1 MVEVVGVGVVTK
13 ARHPSLCRQ
22 HRRGRE
28 PQERWRPPEPLST
41 PLFVDTAPR
50 RSLARARPIRLV
62 RAPACSCHP
71 RSCAFPANGLAHH
84 APRRIHA
91 IAVVVVSYSAKL
103 APNVPS
109 SLAAPTMSAVAAA
122 VAVRRKMSG
131 RKKPVA
137 LRLIHL
143 THWVAEWPGPPC
155 LGCAGSHLPLSVHR
169 SAGCSAQVA
178 LRRLFPEM
186 SGVI

>member
-1 MVEVVGVGVVTK
+1 MVEVVGVGVVTR
-13 ARHPSLCRQ
+13 ARHPSLCHQ
-22 HRRGRE
+22 HHRGRE
-28 PQERWRPPEPLST
+28 LQERWRPPELLST
-41 PLFVDTAPR
+41 LLFVDTAPR
-50 RSLARARPIRLV
+50 RSLARVRPIRLV

-71 RSCAFPANGLAHH
+71 RSCAFPANELGHH

-91 IAVVVVSYSAKL
+91 IAVVVVSCLAKL

-122 VAVRRKMSG
+122 VAVRKTSG
-131 RKKPVA
+131 RKKLVA

-143 THWVAEWPGPPC
+143 THWVAERPGPPC
-155 LGCAGSHLPLSVHR
+155 LGCAGSHLPLSVHLR
-169 SAGCSAQVA
+169 SAGCSAQVT
-178 LRRLFPEM
+178 LRRLFLEM

>member
-1 MVEVVGVGVVTK
+1 
-13 ARHPSLCRQ
+13 
-22 HRRGRE
+22 
-28 PQERWRPPEPLST
+28 
-41 PLFVDTAPR
+41 
-50 RSLARARPIRLV
+50 
-62 RAPACSCHP
+62 
-71 RSCAFPANGLAHH
+71 
-84 APRRIHA
+84 
-91 IAVVVVSYSAKL
+91 
-103 APNVPS
+103 
-109 SLAAPTMSAVAAA
+109 
-122 VAVRRKMSG
+122 MSG